1 MKLRAYRPDDCL
13 TLAELFHRTVHTV
26 NAKDYTAQQLAVW
39 ATFQMDLEAW
49 NQSFL
54 EHTTVIAEANG
65 TVLGFGDMDNT
76 GYLDRLYVHRD
87 FQNKGVATAILA
99 ALEQK
104 ALLAEI
110 CHFVTYA
117 SITAKPFFESRGYF
131 VIEENIV
138 IRSGIPL
145 INYRMEKTC
154 TPHPDNPFVNQPR

>member
-1 MKLRAYRPDDCL
+1 MKLRAYKPDDCL
-13 TLAELFHRTVHTV
+13 TLAELFYQTVHTV
-26 NAKDYTAQQLAVW
+26 NAKDYTVQQLAVW
-39 ATFQMDLEAW
+39 ATGQVDLEAW
-49 NQSFL
+49 DQSFL

-117 SITAKPFFESRGYF
+117 SITAKPFLKAVAIS
-131 VIEENIV
+131 
-138 IRSGIPL
+138 
-145 INYRMEKTC
+145 
-154 TPHPDNPFVNQPR
+154 